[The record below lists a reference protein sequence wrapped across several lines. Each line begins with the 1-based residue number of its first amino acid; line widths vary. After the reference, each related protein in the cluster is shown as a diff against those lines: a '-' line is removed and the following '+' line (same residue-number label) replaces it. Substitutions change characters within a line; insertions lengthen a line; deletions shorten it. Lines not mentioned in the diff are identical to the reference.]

1 MIERAGR
8 SVCQTLQ
15 KSYPFSKDKCGE
27 SDCFVCLS
35 GGKGNC
41 MRENINYEIVCTRV
55 GCQYIYFGETSRN
68 SFCRGREHLKS
79 LMKRDT
85 DSVLV
90 QHVNEHHNGEFSD
103 SLCAQF
109 KMSVKETHQSA
120 IDRLITEAT
129 KIDMCDKPTMNRKA
143 GYRSNC
149 VLRLRSSL
157 TADNTQY

>member
-1 MIERAGR
+1 M
-8 SVCQTLQ
+8 
-15 KSYPFSKDKCGE
+15 
-27 SDCFVCLS
+27 
-35 GGKGNC
+35 
-41 MRENINYEIVCTRV
+41 
-55 GCQYIYFGETSRN
+55 
-68 SFCRGREHLKS
+68 
-79 LMKRDT
+79 
-85 DSVLV
+85 LV

-103 SLCAQF
+103 NSCAQF

-120 IDRLITEAT
+120 IERLITEAT